1 MTLEIKDLHVSVE
14 GKEILK
20 GIDLKI
26 NRGEI
31 HALMGPNGSGK
42 TSLAMTLMGHS
53 NYKIES
59 GKILLDG
66 KDISQLKPHERAQ
79 LGLFLAFQY
88 PYAIPGVSVFN
99 FLRTAYT
106 SLKYNGN
113 PKTKKEEF
121 VNILEFSKLLSQKM
135 KMLQMGDSFARRYLN
150 DGFSGGEK
158 KKAEILQM
166 AILQPKIAIID
177 EADSGADV
185 DSLKIIANG
194 MNKIFE
200 EQKTGM
206 LIITHYNR
214 ILQHIKPHYVHVLV
228 DGKIVKTGDH
238 TLADKVESSGYGD
251 IGEEDGK

>member
-1 MTLEIKDLHVSVE
+1 LTLEIRDLHVSVE

-20 GIDLKI
+20 GISLKI
-26 NRGEI
+26 NEGEI

-42 TSLAMTLMGHS
+42 SSLAMTLMGHP
-53 NYKIES
+53 NYKVES
-59 GKILLDG
+59 GDILIEG
-66 KDISQLKPHERAQ
+66 KSILNLKPHERAR

-88 PYAIPGVSVFN
+88 PYAVPGVSVFN

-106 SLKYNGN
+106 SLKYSGAT
-113 PKTKKEEF
+113 KTKAKKEEF

-135 KMLQMGDSFARRYLN
+135 KMLQMDDSFARRYLN

-158 KKAEILQM
+158 KKTEILQM
-166 AILQPKIAIID
+166 AILQPKIAVID

-194 MNKIFE
+194 MNRIFE
-200 EQKTGM
+200 EQKTGF
-206 LIITHYNR
+206 LLITHYNR
-214 ILQHIKPHYVHVLV
+214 ILQYIKPHYVHVLV

-238 TLADKVESSGYGD
+238 TLANDVEASGYG
-251 IGEEDGK
+251 ELNGK